1 MRVLLVAAMTI
12 DGKIA
17 RGIHEV
23 IDWSS
28 PEDKSMFMRVS
39 RESGVLIMGRNTYET
54 LERPLPGRL
63 HIVLTRGSS
72 SRPISKQVEFTSA
85 PPADILADL
94 ERRGYQTVI
103 LAGGAEANRTFVD
116 AGLVD
121 ELWLT
126 LEPLAFGNGVS
137 LLGETPLS
145 LRLRLIQSE
154 HLNESSLQLRY
165 EVQKDG

>member
-1 MRVLLVAAMTI
+1 MRVLLLAAMTI

-17 RGIHEV
+17 RGTHEV

-39 RESGVLIMGRNTYET
+39 QEAGVLIMGRNTYET

-63 HIVLTRGSS
+63 HVVLTHRIGSQ
-72 SRPISKQVEFTSA
+72 PAPEQVEFTSA

-94 ERRGYQTVI
+94 ERRGYGTVI
-103 LAGGAEANRTFVD
+103 LAGGAATNRTFID

-126 LEPLAFGNGVS
+126 VEPLAFGNGIS
-137 LLGETPLS
+137 LLGQTPLS

-165 EVQKDG
+165 QVQKDG

>member
-17 RGIHEV
+17 RGTHEV

-54 LERPLPGRL
+54 LERPLPERL
-63 HIVLTRGSS
+63 HIVLTRRTSS
-72 SRPISKQVEFTSA
+72 QPAPEQVEFTSA
-85 PPADILADL
+85 PPAEILDELA
-94 ERRGYQTVI
+94 RRGYQTVI
-103 LAGGAEANRTFVD
+103 LAGGAEAYRTFID

-126 LEPLAFGNGVS
+126 VEPVAFGNGIS
-137 LLGETPLS
+137 LLGEAPLS
-145 LRLRLIQSE
+145 LRLRLIQSV

-165 EVQKDG
+165 QVQQDG

>member
-17 RGIHEV
+17 RGPHEV
-23 IDWSS
+23 TDWSS

-39 RESGVLIMGRNTYET
+39 QESGVLIMGRNTYET
-54 LERPLPGRL
+54 LARPLPGRL
-63 HIVLTRGSS
+63 HVVLTRRPSS
-72 SRPISKQVEFTSA
+72 WTAPKQVEFTAA

-94 ERRGYQTVI
+94 ERRGYRTVI
-103 LAGGAEANRTFVD
+103 LAGGAEANRTFVE
-116 AGLVD
+116 AGMVD

-126 LEPLAFGNGVS
+126 VEPLAFGTGIS
-137 LLGETPLS
+137 LLGEAPLS

-154 HLNESSLQLRY
+154 QLNESSLQLRY
-165 EVQKDG
+165 QVRKDG

>member
-17 RGIHEV
+17 RGKHEV

-39 RESGVLIMGRNTYET
+39 QESGVLIMGRNTYET
-54 LERPLPGRL
+54 LDRPLPGRL
-63 HIVLTRGSS
+63 HVVLTRQTSS
-72 SRPISKQVEFTSA
+72 QPAPEQVEYTSA
-85 PPADILADL
+85 PPAEVLDDLA
-94 ERRGYQTVI
+94 RRGYQTVI
-103 LAGGAEANRTFVD
+103 LAGGAEANRTFID

-126 LEPLAFGNGVS
+126 LEPVAFGNGIS
-137 LLGETPLS
+137 LLGEAPLN
-145 LRLRLIQSE
+145 LRLRLIQSVL
-154 HLNESSLQLRY
+154 LNESSLQIRY
-165 EVQKDG
+165 QVQKDG

>member
-39 RESGVLIMGRNTYET
+39 QESGVLIMGRHTYET
-54 LERPLPGRL
+54 LPRPLPGRL
-63 HIVLTRGSS
+63 HIVLTRGSGS
-72 SRPISKQVEFTSA
+72 QPPPEHVEFTSA
-85 PPADILADL
+85 SPAAILAYL

-103 LAGGAEANRTFVD
+103 LAGGAEANRTFID

-121 ELWLT
+121 EMWLT
-126 LEPLAFGNGVS
+126 LEPLAFGNGIS
-137 LLGETPLS
+137 LVGDTPLS

-165 EVQKDG
+165 QVQKDS

>member
-1 MRVLLVAAMTI
+1 MRVLLLAAMTI

-17 RGIHEV
+17 RATHEV
-23 IDWSS
+23 IKWNS

-39 RESGVLIMGRNTYET
+39 QESGVLIMGRNTYET
-54 LERPLPGRL
+54 LERPLPERL
-63 HIVLTRGSS
+63 HIVLTHRTMN
-72 SRPISKQVEFTSA
+72 RPSPEQVEFTSA

-103 LAGGAEANRTFVD
+103 LAGGAATNRVFID

-126 LEPLAFGNGVS
+126 LEPLAFGTGIS
-137 LLGETPLS
+137 LLGETPLH

-154 HLNESSLQLRY
+154 HLSESSLQLRY
-165 EVQKDG
+165 QVLK